1 MIQEAIEALRKGRM
15 ILIYDFDDREGE
27 TDLVAPAMNITPK
40 DVARMRRDGGGLIC
54 VAIHPRSAQILG
66 LPYMFDILRT
76 ASLSGN
82 GYRAIET
89 MYERIGD
96 IPYDKRSSFS
106 ISVNHRSTF
115 TGITDRDR
123 SLTIREIAKAVEIS
137 LNGGAVNFGKYF
149 RSPGH
154 VHILRAADKLLEERK
169 GQTELSIAM
178 AEMAGV
184 TPAMVLCEMLDDE
197 TGGALSKQK
206 AIEYASERNLVFI
219 EGSEI
224 VEAYF
229 KYKKREYECSSK

>member
-1 MIQEAIEALRKGRM
+1 MIQEAIEAIRKGRM

-27 TDLVAPAMNITPK
+27 TDLVAHAMNITPK
-40 DVARMRRDGGGLIC
+40 DIARMRRKGGGLIC

-66 LPYMFDILRT
+66 LPYMFDILKT
-76 ASLSGN
+76 VSLSGN
-82 GYRAIET
+82 GYRAIEA

-106 ISVNHRSTF
+106 ISVNHRSTY

-154 VHILRAADKLLEERK
+154 VHILRAADKLLEERR

-184 TPAMVLCEMLDDE
+184 TPAMVLCEMLDE
-197 TGGALSKQK
+197 CPEFCLGSFKNRWKRNRALDLNQT
-206 AIEYASERNLVFI
+206 NP
-219 EGSEI
+219 
-224 VEAYF
+224 
-229 KYKKREYECSSK
+229 CSDMNC

>member
-1 MIQEAIEALRKGRM
+1 MIQEAIEAIKKGRT

-27 TDLVAPAMNITPK
+27 TDLVAPAINITPG
-40 DVARMRRDGGGLIC
+40 DIARMRKEGGGLIC
-54 VAIHPRSAQILG
+54 VAIHPKSAQILG
-66 LPYMFDILRT
+66 LPYMFDILKT

-123 SLTIREIAKAVEIS
+123 SLTIREIAKAVRIT
-137 LNGGAVNFGKYF
+137 LNGGVTNFGKYF

-154 VHILRAADKLLEERK
+154 VHILRAADGLLEERK
-169 GQTELSIAM
+169 GQTELSIAI
-178 AEMAGV
+178 AEMAGI

-197 TGGALSKQK
+197 TGGALPKQK
-206 AIEYASERNLVFI
+206 AIAYACERKLVFI

-224 VEAYF
+224 VEAYM
-229 KYKKREYECSSK
+229 KRSGKNL